1 MSIPLLH
8 IAERLRRKGSVVLPG
23 IGKLSLICVPA
34 QWDPAAGKITPP
46 RQDIRF
52 ERTKDT
58 ADNSFNQYVAQKLH
72 ITIEEAAAQ
81 WNKFLHRLQQEDG
94 SPIDIPG
101 IGSIKREPAE
111 GWAFTPLQPVFADW
125 EPVSAALVRH
135 ETAKAAVIPPVTP
148 AGMPETV
155 RNNRPWWR
163 IGIAAAGVVVLVI
176 LFLVI
181 LHRLTK
187 REAAVNPQKDNSSN
201 TIVSGT
207 ADSAAKAPPYQPPPP
222 TAVNDSLHYN
232 IVFATYTSVDR
243 AEKQWKKLQNWG
255 HHIILLRNDTGSLF
269 RLAVPFV
276 SLPADTAAMLDEVR
290 KDYGHNVYIVYPP
303 AR

>member
-1 MSIPLLH
+1 MSTPLSH
-8 IAERLRRKGSVVLPG
+8 ITDRLRRKGSVVLPG
-23 IGKLSLICVPA
+23 IGKLSLIYLPA

-52 ERTKDT
+52 EKTKDT

-72 ITIEEAAAQ
+72 ITIEEAAGQ

-94 SPIDIPG
+94 SPIDIPE
-101 IGSIKREPAE
+101 IGSIKREPAT
-111 GWAFTPLQPVFADW
+111 GWVFTPLQPGFATW
-125 EPVSAALVRH
+125 EPVTAALVSH

-148 AGMPETV
+148 VGMPETIQ
-155 RNNRPWWR
+155 NNRPWWR
-163 IGIAAAGVVVLVI
+163 IGIAAAGVIVLVI

-187 REAAVNPQKDNSSN
+187 RETMLKPQKDTISN
-201 TIVSGT
+201 TIVAGT
-207 ADSAAKAPPYQPPPP
+207 ADSAAKTPPYQPPP
-222 TAVNDSLHYN
+222 AIAASDSLHYN

-243 AEKQWKKLQNWG
+243 AEKQWRKLQNWG
-255 HHIILLRNDTGSLF
+255 HHIVLLRNDTAAIF

-276 SLPADTAAMLDEVR
+276 SLPADTAAMLDEVK
-290 KDYGHNVYIVYPP
+290 KDYGRNVYIVYPP